1 MDEFVHFF
9 EDVPSE
15 IVIFG
20 SLQGALGAI
29 LGSFLGS
36 HFFILKRFKSDVKKI
51 LRTPHFL
58 QDVPSEMQIF
68 CRAPFFGLPRSSRFS
83 QDVCSESA
91 IFNMTGSKT
100 AFNNTYIFKDVSGGT
115 LIFHAV
121 QEYRHSHIRRMS
133 LAKWSFLIIAMSRR
147 PQFSKD
153 VSAKSRYNK
162 IQGLGA
168 PGSPIVDRPPPSP
181 DKWTR

>member
-1 MDEFVHFF
+1 MVEFVHFF

-83 QDVCSESA
+83 EDVCSESA
-91 IFNMTGSKT
+91 IFNMRGSKT
-100 AFNNTYIFKDVSGGT
+100 ASPTYHFCEDV
-115 LIFHAV
+115 
-121 QEYRHSHIRRMS
+121 
-133 LAKWSFLIIAMSRR
+133 
-147 PQFSKD
+147 
-153 VSAKSRYNK
+153 
-162 IQGLGA
+162 
-168 PGSPIVDRPPPSP
+168 
-181 DKWTR
+181 

>member
-1 MDEFVHFF
+1 MDEFAHFF

-68 CRAPFFGLPRSSRFS
+68 CRAPFLGLPRSSRCS
-83 QDVCSESA
+83 EDVCSESA
-91 IFNMTGSKT
+91 IFNMRGSKT
-100 AFNNTYIFKDVSGGT
+100 AFSNMHFFEDVSGET

-121 QEYRHSHIRRMS
+121 QKYRRAHFRRMS
-133 LAKWSFLIIAMSRR
+133 QAKWPFLIKAMSRR
-147 PQFSKD
+147 PQFAED
-153 VSAKSRYNK
+153 VSAKS
-162 IQGLGA
+162 L
-168 PGSPIVDRPPPSP
+168 
-181 DKWTR
+181 